1 MRRTTAAAALLAPV
15 LALILALGLAWALPA
30 YAEDAKPTGQERGV
44 SVGLRPATEKGGDAS
59 RTQFE
64 YEVPPKGRVVD
75 YVAVS
80 NLRNE
85 PVKVRLFAKDATTTT
100 DSAYAVQASEDA
112 PVDIGSW
119 MSLKKDTI
127 TLPPR
132 SETVVPF
139 QLGVPFNAT
148 PGDHTGAIVVS
159 LLAKEAK
166 PEGGTVVV
174 DHRIGLRILLR
185 VPGDYRAD
193 LEIADLSTSWT
204 SPGTLLGRGDA
215 TVSYT
220 VRNTGNL
227 RVSATGAITLDRA
240 LGLPAVTANTAAITE
255 IQPGG
260 EIKVRQV
267 IPNVFGTGPLK
278 AEVRLTPRPVDP
290 DLKDI
295 TVTDAVAKTSFHAW
309 PLLLIA
315 AVAGLLLLLVIGS
328 RYERRRRR
336 ARRAAMAPTGGSH
349 RAPVAA
355 DAPSSSKHALVRRAA
370 FGVALGFLGL
380 ALAPSPATA
389 DDTPGDIPA
398 WQAVS
403 NLKQGTDNTPFD
415 VITTGGCPLPATNVV
430 GFAFGSGFPKEG
442 GVVIGNGD
450 AGVSAEG
457 PFAMPLSSSMQQ
469 LVAMQPDPKPLS
481 GTYKIELR
489 CVTPGLEQ
497 TTGRYV
503 FAIKFLDAKRWKA
516 MPPLTS
522 SKGPNLTGS
531 DKPRA
536 STDPQDGGQAAP
548 GSAAPGT
555 TGATE
560 EEQRAAAAR
569 AAELAGIQEGD
580 TGSEGGVSWPLVG
593 GGLAVLLGTGL
604 YLFRRNNA

>member
-1 MRRTTAAAALLAPV
+1 MRRTTVLAALLA
-15 LALILALGLAWALPA
+15 LGVAWALPA
-30 YAEDAKPTGQERGV
+30 YADEAKPSTQERGV

-64 YEVPPKGRVVD
+64 YEVPPKGRVID

-100 DSAYAVQASEDA
+100 DSAYAVQASEDT

-174 DHRIGLRILLR
+174 DHRIGLRVLLR
-185 VPGDYRAD
+185 VPGDYRAA
-193 LEIADLSTSWT
+193 LEIDDLTTTWS
-204 SPGTLLGRGDA
+204 SPGTVLGRGDA

-227 RVSATGAITLDRA
+227 RVSATGGITLDRV
-240 LGLPAVTANTAAITE
+240 LGLPAVSARTEPITE

-260 EIKVRQV
+260 EITVRQV
-267 IPNVFGTGPLK
+267 IPAVFGTGPMD
-278 AEVRLTPRPVDP
+278 AQVRLSPRPVDP

-295 TVTDAVAKTSFHAW
+295 DVNDVSTTTSFNAW
-309 PLLLIA
+309 PMLLIA
-315 AVAGLLLLLVIGS
+315 VAVGLLLLLGIGS
-328 RYERRRRR
+328 RYLRRRRR
-336 ARRAAMAPTGGSH
+336 ARRAAMEPTGGSH

-370 FGVALGFLGL
+370 VGL
-380 ALAPSPATA
+380 ALGVVGLGLTPPAATA
-389 DDTPGDIPA
+389 EDVPA

-430 GFAFGSGFPKEG
+430 GFAYGNGFPKEG

-457 PFAMPLSSSMQQ
+457 PFAMPLSSSLQQ

-503 FAIKFLDAKRWKA
+503 FAIKFVDAKRWKA

-531 DKPRA
+531 DKPQA
-536 STDPQDGGQAAP
+536 STDPQDGGQVAP
-548 GSAAPGT
+548 GDGAAGGN
-555 TGATE
+555 GAPSD

-569 AAELAGIQEGD
+569 AAELAGVQESD

-593 GGLAVLLGTGL
+593 GGLAVLLGTGF

>member
-1 MRRTTAAAALLAPV
+1 MRRSTTAAAFLGAV
-15 LALILALGLAWALPA
+15 LALGLVSGLFSA
-30 YAEDAKPTGQERGV
+30 YADDKASTKEEGGV

-64 YEVPPKGRVVD
+64 YEVLPKGRVVD

-80 NLRNE
+80 NLRYE
-85 PVKVRLFAKDATTTT
+85 AVKVRLFAKDATTTT
-100 DSAYAVQASEDA
+100 DSAYAVQASEEK
-112 PVDIGSW
+112 PVDVGSW
-119 MSLKKDTI
+119 MSLKQDVI

-132 SETVVPF
+132 SETIVPF

-148 PGDHTGAIVVS
+148 PGDHAGAIVVS
-159 LLAKEAK
+159 LLAKKAK

-174 DHRIGLRILLR
+174 DHRIGLRVLLR
-185 VPGDYRAD
+185 VPGDYQARLEVAD
-193 LEIADLSTSWT
+193 VNATWAT
-204 SPGTLLGRGDA
+204 PGTVLGRGDA
-215 TVSYT
+215 VVTYT

-227 RVSATGAITLDRA
+227 RVSATGGITLDRV
-240 LGLPAVTANTAAITE
+240 LGLPALTAPTKAITE

-267 IPNVFGTGPLK
+267 IPNVLGTGPMK
-278 AEVRLTPRPVDP
+278 AEVRLSPRPVDP

-295 TVTDAVAKTSFHAW
+295 AVKDATATVSFAAW
-309 PLLLIA
+309 PWLLISLVLGLLLII
-315 AVAGLLLLLVIGS
+315 VIGA

-355 DAPSSSKHALVRRAA
+355 DAPSNKHVLVRRAA
-370 FGVALGFLGL
+370 VAATITAVALGLS
-380 ALAPSPATA
+380 PSPATA
-389 DDTPGDIPA
+389 EDLPA

-415 VITTGGCPLPATNVV
+415 VITTGGCPLPGTNVV
-430 GFAFGSGFPKEG
+430 GFAFGNGFPKEG

-457 PFAMPLSSSMQQ
+457 PFVMPLSSSLQQ
-469 LVAMQPDPKPLS
+469 LVAMQPEPKPLS

-489 CVTPGLEQ
+489 CVTPGLER

-503 FAIKFLDAKRWKA
+503 FAIKFIDAHRWKA
-516 MPPLTS
+516 LPPLTK

-531 DKPRA
+531 DEPQT
-536 STDPQDGGQAAP
+536 STDPQDGGQTTPGAGTPGANGAP
-548 GSAAPGT
+548 SA
-555 TGATE
+555 
-560 EEQRAAAAR
+560 EEQRAAAER
-569 AAELAGIQEGD
+569 AAELAGIQETDAG
-580 TGSEGGVSWPLVG
+580 TEGGVSWPLVG
-593 GGLAVLLGTGL
+593 GGIAVLLGTSL
-604 YLFRRNNA
+604 YLFRRKSTS

>member
-1 MRRTTAAAALLAPV
+1 MRRSTTAAALLGAV
-15 LALILALGLAWALPA
+15 LALCLALGLVATSPA
-30 YAEDAKPTGQERGV
+30 TAEDTKPGKEAAGA
-44 SVGLRPATEKGGDAS
+44 SVGLRPATAKGGDAT

-64 YEVPPKGRVVD
+64 YEVPPKGRIVD
-75 YVAVS
+75 YVAIS
-80 NLRNE
+80 NLRFE

-100 DSAYAVQASEDA
+100 DSPYAVQASEVK

-132 SETVVPF
+132 SETIVPF
-139 QLGVPFNAT
+139 QLGVPFNAS
-148 PGDHTGAIVVS
+148 PGDHAGAIVVS

-174 DHRIGLRILLR
+174 DHRVGLRVLLR
-185 VPGDYRAD
+185 VPGDFQARV
-193 LEIADLSTSWT
+193 EIADLKTTWA
-204 SPGTLLGRGDA
+204 SPGTVLGRGE
-215 TVSYT
+215 TVVSYT

-227 RVSATGAITLDRA
+227 RVATKGVVSLDRV
-240 LGLPAVTANTAAITE
+240 LGLPSVTANTEPIKE

-260 EIKVRQV
+260 EVEVRQV
-267 IPNVFGTGPLK
+267 IPDVFGTGPMT
-278 AEVRLTPRPVDP
+278 AQVRLTPSPVDP

-295 TVTDAVAKTSFHAW
+295 PVTDVAAQISFSAW
-309 PLLLIA
+309 PWLLLA
-315 AVAGLLLLLVIGS
+315 LVGGLLLLIVGGV
-328 RYERRRRR
+328 RFERRRRR
-336 ARRAAMAPTGGSH
+336 KRRAAMAPTGGSH

-355 DAPSSSKHALVRRAA
+355 DTRAENRKVLVRR
-370 FGVALGFLGL
+370 GVAAAVLAVLGIALG
-380 ALAPSPATA
+380 APNAA
-389 DDTPGDIPA
+389 AEGVPA

-430 GFAFGSGFPKEG
+430 GFAFGNGFPKEG

-489 CVTPGLEQ
+489 CVTPGLEK

-503 FAIKFLDAKRWKA
+503 FAIKFLDSKRWKA

-522 SKGPNLTGS
+522 AKGPNLTGS
-531 DKPRA
+531 DKPQ
-536 STDPQDGGQAAP
+536 SSNDPLDGGATEP
-548 GSAAPGT
+548 GAGADPGAGV
-555 TGATE
+555 TGSE

-569 AAELAGIQEGD
+569 AAEMAGIQD
-580 TGSEGGVSWPLVG
+580 ADNGSATGVSWPLVG
-593 GGLAVLLGTGL
+593 GGIAVLLGTGL
-604 YLFRRNNA
+604 FLFRRRTS